1 MTKKLD
7 PDVKV
12 LRACVRALEQSSSPR
27 MLRAN
32 MEYLYDKFVRKY
44 WRDEQPRPKQ

>member
-7 PDVKV
+7 TDIRV
-12 LRACVRALEQSSSPR
+12 LRACVRALEQSSSDR

-32 MEYLYDKFVRKY
+32 VEYLYDRFVRKY
-44 WRDEQPRPKQ
+44 WRDEQSRPIR